1 MEDQPKRSR
10 ANTLIQDKV
19 KSLPGNFEKI
29 IIELEFSLEK
39 ITQKILAS
47 LSGREII
54 SQLLQ
59 HYSVLIFYF

>member
-39 ITQKILAS
+39 ITQKI
-47 LSGREII
+47 
-54 SQLLQ
+54 
-59 HYSVLIFYF
+59 